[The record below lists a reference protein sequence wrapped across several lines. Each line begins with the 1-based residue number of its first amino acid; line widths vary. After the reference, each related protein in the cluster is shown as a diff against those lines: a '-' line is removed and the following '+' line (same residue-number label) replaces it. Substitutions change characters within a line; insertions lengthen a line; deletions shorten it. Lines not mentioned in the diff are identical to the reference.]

1 MTFWLSRS
9 RPCAVMV
16 VALLSLLPTTCA
28 VGQAPERSLGDLV
41 HELADKEIDRYKITL
56 QDSGVV
62 LTRVPHSILR
72 WSNTTRNSAF
82 GDTYIWTDAGCA
94 RAILSL
100 FAIAAP
106 RKSFAAE
113 CQSLSESP
121 FTMRRD
127 DIVVWS
133 TSKPGVAFQKVEGVR
148 PPAGTAAS
156 RLVQMNAIARRFR
169 ADFAP
174 HTTPD
179 DFTQLRLLSKPLFR
193 YDSKKEDIVD
203 GAVYGF
209 VDATDPELL
218 LVIEARRNG
227 QETSW
232 VYSPARSRHDHLRL
246 YLGGKVVWEG
256 PRLSPPWEN
265 IRDPSQPYFNLRL
278 EKILPPDQWQQ
289 IAEIFD
295 R

>member
-9 RPCAVMV
+9 RQQAVMN
-16 VALLSLLPTTCA
+16 VALLSLLTASCA
-28 VGQAPERSLGDLV
+28 VGQTLEPSLGDLV
-41 HELADKEIDRYKITL
+41 HELADKEVGRYEITL
-56 QDSGVV
+56 QEQDVV
-62 LTRVPHSILR
+62 LTRAPRSVLR
-72 WSNTTRNSAF
+72 WSNATRNSTF
-82 GDTYIWTDAGCA
+82 GDTYIWTNEGCA
-94 RAILSL
+94 RAIVSI
-100 FAIAAP
+100 FAIGAP
-106 RKSFAAE
+106 LRSLAAE
-113 CQSLSESP
+113 CQSLTDGA

-133 TSKPGVAFQKVEGVR
+133 PAKSGVAFEQVNGVR
-148 PPAGTAAS
+148 QPAGTPTS

-169 ADFAP
+169 AEFAP

-179 DFTQLRLLSKPLFR
+179 EFTQLRLLSKPLFR
-193 YDSKKEDIVD
+193 YDSKREDVLD

-227 QETSW
+227 EETSW

-246 YLGGKVVWEG
+246 YLNGTLVWDV
-256 PRLSPPWEN
+256 PRLSPPWPN
-265 IRDPSQPYFNLRL
+265 IRDPSKPYFNLRL
-278 EKILPPDQWQQ
+278 EKLIPPEDWLQ
-289 IAEIFD
+289 ISEVFN